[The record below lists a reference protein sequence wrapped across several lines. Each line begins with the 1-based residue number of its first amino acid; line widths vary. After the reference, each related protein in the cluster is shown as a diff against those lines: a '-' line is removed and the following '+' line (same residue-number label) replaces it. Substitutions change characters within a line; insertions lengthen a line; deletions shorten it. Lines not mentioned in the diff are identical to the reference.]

1 MHGDHGYVF
10 YQKPVNP
17 RKYPLVFLH
26 GIFQFSKTW
35 ETTPDGREGFQN
47 IFLRKGYSTYNFTT
61 PRRGHAGRATVDA
74 NIPAVY
80 DEQLWFNRFRLG
92 VYPNYFEG
100 VQFKQDDKTLEQFYR
115 QITPNIGPFD
125 FNMVS
130 DAVVSLF
137 EEIDNGIL
145 VSHSQGGL
153 FSWLSVAKSDKI
165 KAVVAWEAGGYY
177 PFPNDEKPPVTD
189 FDNIKHPVYNFPMLQ
204 LVQQYEEYRMV
215 SPQEFERFT
224 KIPIIIIYGDY
235 IPAKPSGNPEID
247 EWGLRL

>member
-1 MHGDHGYVF
+1 MNYRFKLLLLSISLFVFSSTSAQEKKQTAPMTIAEQGSFAVGGTIKAYPGTYTTPTSPEGQTLHGDHGYVF

-26 GIFQFSKTW
+26 RIFQFSKTW

-115 QITPNIGPFD
+115 QITP
-125 FNMVS
+125 
-130 DAVVSLF
+130 
-137 EEIDNGIL
+137 
-145 VSHSQGGL
+145 
-153 FSWLSVAKSDKI
+153 K
-165 KAVVAWEAGGYY
+165 
-177 PFPNDEKPPVTD
+177 
-189 FDNIKHPVYNFPMLQ
+189 
-204 LVQQYEEYRMV
+204 YR
-215 SPQEFERFT
+215 S
-224 KIPIIIIYGDY
+224 I
-235 IPAKPSGNPEID
+235 
-247 EWGLRL
+247 